1 MERESTP
8 LKKQIPGTRNQK
20 SVDGSRL
27 TVDRFFPGLSSDIRQ
42 TSFDKLG
49 TRDQIPERLP
59 HWLIK
64 HGPQGPNFRWVGEIL
79 AGFGLSTVC
88 QSALC
93 PNLGECFSR
102 GTATF
107 MILGTRCTRRCGFC
121 AIEEGEFLLLQEDE
135 PERLALA
142 ARELGLRYVV
152 VTSVTRDDLPDGG
165 ASQFAATVRAV
176 KNMLPRAWVEVLTP
190 DFRGSIDALTVVLR
204 EKPHVFAHNL
214 ETVPRLY
221 PLVRP
226 GADYERSL
234 YGLREAKRLNGAV
247 LTKSGL
253 ILGLGERRG
262 EIVRVM
268 EDLRGAGCDVLTL
281 GQYLRPSK
289 EQLPVARFLPPEEFA
304 GLEAVAR
311 RMGFRA
317 VSAGPFVRSS
327 YRAGELLCGILS
339 KS

>member
-1 MERESTP
+1 MARKSTL
-8 LKKQIPGTRNQK
+8 LKNQEPGTRHQVQGILRQTQDK
-20 SVDGSRL
+20 LG
-27 TVDRFFPGLSSDIRQ
+27 TSDIRQ
-42 TSFDKLG
+42 LSSDKLG

-59 HWLIK
+59 PWLIK
-64 HGPQGPNFRWVGEIL
+64 HGPQGSNFRWVGEIL

-88 QSALC
+88 QSARC

-121 AIEEGEFLLLQEDE
+121 VIGKGEPLSLQEDE
-135 PERLALA
+135 PERVALA
-142 ARELGLRYVV
+142 AWKLGLRYVV

-165 ASQFAATVRAV
+165 ASQFAATVRAI
-176 KNMLPRAWVEVLTP
+176 KDMLPRAWVEVLTP
-190 DFRGSIDALTVVLR
+190 DFRGSIDALTLVLR
-204 EKPHVFAHNL
+204 EKPDVFAHNL

-234 YGLREAKRLNGAV
+234 CVLRKAKELDGAV
-247 LTKSGL
+247 LAKSSL
-253 ILGLGERRG
+253 ILGLGERK
-262 EIVRVM
+262 EEVLRVM
-268 EDLRGAGCDVLTL
+268 EDLREAGCDVLTL

-304 GLEAVAR
+304 ELEAVAWG
-311 RMGFRA
+311 MGFRA
-317 VSAGPFVRSS
+317 VLAGPFVRSS
-327 YRAGELLCGILS
+327 YRAEELLGGILS